1 MLSVTDSKNALFP
14 HMTKANHDELE
25 AFMLLFYHHHWYF
38 EAKNRFDGSSTD
50 LFLFL
55 KSLLKNAKN
64 TASVF

>member
-50 LFLFL
+50 FFFVPEVI
-55 KSLLKNAKN
+55 AKKC
-64 TASVF
+64 